1 MKQEFKTTELRQ
13 TAEAIRDAVLAKSIT
28 PDMVGGT
35 MLALVNAS
43 GEVIEALG
51 NLESE
56 RVTVKVQAYDGQSRV
71 DVTGA
76 KVYLDQFS
84 IGGVPM
90 VSVPRQEYEV
100 DENGE
105 VTFEVL
111 KGYQYTVFS
120 KLDGMAASFQ
130 FAYEACQES
139 RTIELWH
146 FPVGVWMFGQA
157 CYYNSDTDTSRGVPL
172 VTESFIEDL
181 WSEEETMLWD
191 ADDAE
196 GLDDAWYDGILVAT
210 SDTSFVIERDSKADG
225 YMPWCSN
232 RDYGKALPT
241 MPLIFP
247 ETDKFDGDWDTAW
260 NDAVERA
267 RKDYDG
273 NLNTAKILTVCKSAP
288 AADYCGNRS
297 TDYRA
302 QCFLPSAGQL
312 YLIYLNKTAINS
324 LMQAANNGGDSFVL
338 IDTDWYW
345 SSTQYDEWCA
355 WSVYVY
361 SGRTYY
367 YHRFSSSCVRAVSA
381 FHFDY

>member
-139 RTIELWH
+139 RTIELWN
-146 FPVGVWMFGQA
+146 FPVGVWMVGSA
-157 CYYNSDTDTSRGVPL
+157 SYWDAATDLYRSVPY
-172 VTESFIEDL
+172 VSGNFISDL
-181 WSEEETMLWD
+181 WSEDGVMWD
-191 ADDAE
+191 ASASE
-196 GLDDAWYDGILVAT
+196 SLDDAYYNGILIAT
-210 SDTSFVIERDSKADG
+210 ADTSFVIEQNSKADST
-225 YMPWCSN
+225 MRWSAN
-232 RDYGKALPT
+232 RYYGKMIPTLPAWWIESGQDWDAAQA
-241 MPLIFP
+241 MARA
-247 ETDKFDGDWDTAW
+247 DFDGC
-260 NDAVERA
+260 
-267 RKDYDG
+267 
-273 NLNTAKILTVCKSAP
+273 LNTAKILAFCASAP
-288 AADYCGNRS
+288 AVEYCTNEYADI
-297 TDYRA
+297 RA
-302 QCFLPSAGQL
+302 TRFLPSAGQL
-312 YLIYLNKTAINS
+312 YLIYLNKTAINTLIS
-324 LMQAANNGGDSFVL
+324 AANEEGWEFEPIDS
-338 IDTDWYW
+338 DYYW
-345 SSTQYDEWCA
+345 SSSQYDEWCA
-355 WSVYVY
+355 CLVNMYYGSTGYY
-361 SGRTYY
+361 GRLSLNY
-367 YHRFSSSCVRAVSA
+367 VRAVSA
-381 FHFDY
+381 FHFIY